1 MSRPYQL
8 HVSKKHSTKT
18 EAELAELRAKYR
30 DGVPSEIVD
39 HLSDK
44 IAKIW
49 VTDDDKEVR
58 VTE

>member
-1 MSRPYQL
+1 MSRRYIL
-8 HVSKKHSTKT
+8 HVQKKHSTKT
-18 EAELAELRAKYR
+18 ESELAELKAKYR
-30 DGVPSEIVD
+30 DVVPTEIVD

-49 VTDDDKEVR
+49 ITDDDKEVR